1 MTTMMMMHRLLPTG
15 GRTRTGA
22 DSVSSDVRRRHLR
35 RLNRVLIVSLDT
47 VSNLPSPFSFANVID
62 VANRPSSG
70 TAVPPLPQ
78 DDDVDQVFG
87 EWGQLRMSG

>member
-1 MTTMMMMHRLLPTG
+1 MTTMMMMHRLLPTD
-15 GRTRTGA
+15 GRTRA
-22 DSVSSDVRRRHLR
+22 DSVSSVVRRRHLR

-47 VSNLPSPFSFANVID
+47 VSNLPSPFSFAYVID

-70 TAVPPLPQ
+70 TALPHPLPQ